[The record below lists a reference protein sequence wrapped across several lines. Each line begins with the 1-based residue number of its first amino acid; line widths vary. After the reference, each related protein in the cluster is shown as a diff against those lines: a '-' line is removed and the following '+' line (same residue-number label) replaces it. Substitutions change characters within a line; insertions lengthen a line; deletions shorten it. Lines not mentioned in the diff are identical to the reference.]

1 MPYFS
6 ADGTN
11 LFYEVTGSGKP
22 LLFSHEFA
30 GDYTSWDLQVRH
42 FARKYQVIT
51 YNARGYPPSDVPDDP
66 GQYSQDQSV
75 EDIKLLLDH
84 LNIYQAYLCGLSM
97 GGSAILNF
105 GIKYPNMARGL
116 IVASAGSG
124 SDDPE
129 QFRKSGGTLADA
141 LLSDG
146 MANGIQQYATG
157 PTRIQLRRKDPKTW
171 DDFYQGLC
179 SHSAQGSA
187 LTFRGIQM
195 KRESLYTLE
204 SDLKNMTIPTLIII
218 GDEDYPCV
226 NPAIFMKKNIPSS
239 GLSVLPQSGHAI
251 NLEDPDLFNQAVQH
265 FISSIENG
273 AWV

>member
-11 LFYEVTGSGKP
+11 LFYEVTGSGTP

-84 LNIYQAYLCGLSM
+84 LNIDQAYLCGLSM

>member
-11 LFYEVTGSGKP
+11 LFYEVTGSGTP

-66 GQYSQDQSV
+66 CQYSQDQSV

>member
-6 ADGTN
+6 SNGTN
-11 LFYEVTGSGKP
+11 LFYEITGTGTP

-42 FARKYQVIT
+42 FSRKYQVIT

-66 GQYSQDQSV
+66 ALYSQDQSV
-75 EDIKLLLDH
+75 EDIKLLLNH
-84 LNIYQAYLCGLSM
+84 LNIDQAYLCGLSM

-105 GIKYPNMARGL
+105 GIKYPNMAKAL

-141 LLSDG
+141 LLSNG
-146 MANGIQQYATG
+146 MANGIQHYATG

-226 NPAIFMKKNIPSS
+226 NPAIFMKQHIPSS

-251 NLEDPDLFNQAVQH
+251 NLEDPDLFNQAIQH

>member
-11 LFYEVTGSGKP
+11 LFYEVTGSGTP

-84 LNIYQAYLCGLSM
+84 LNIDQAYLCGLSM

-116 IVASAGSG
+116 IVASGGSG

>member
-6 ADGTN
+6 ANGTN
-11 LFYEVTGSGKP
+11 LFYEITGTGTP

-42 FARKYQVIT
+42 FSRKYQVIT

-66 GQYSQDQSV
+66 ALYSQDQSV
-75 EDIKLLLDH
+75 EDIKLLLNH
-84 LNIYQAYLCGLSM
+84 LNIDQAYLCGLSM

-105 GIKYPNMARGL
+105 GIKYPNMAKAL

-129 QFRKSGGTLADA
+129 QFRKSGGTLSDA
-141 LLSDG
+141 LLSNG
-146 MANGIQQYATG
+146 MATGIQQYATG

-179 SHSAQGSA
+179 SHSAQG
-187 LTFRGIQM
+187 
-195 KRESLYTLE
+195 
-204 SDLKNMTIPTLIII
+204 
-218 GDEDYPCV
+218 
-226 NPAIFMKKNIPSS
+226 
-239 GLSVLPQSGHAI
+239 
-251 NLEDPDLFNQAVQH
+251 
-265 FISSIENG
+265 
-273 AWV
+273 

>member
-11 LFYEVTGSGKP
+11 LFYEVTGSGTP

>member
-11 LFYEVTGSGKP
+11 LFYEVTGSGTP

-30 GDYTSWDLQVRH
+30 GDYTSWDLHVRH
-42 FARKYQVIT
+42 FARKYQVIN
-51 YNARGYPPSDVPDDP
+51 YNARGSPPSAVPDDP
-66 GQYSQDQSV
+66 GQDSQDQSV

-84 LNIYQAYLCGLSM
+84 LNINQAYLCGLSM

>member
-11 LFYEVTGSGKP
+11 LFYEVTGSGTP

-84 LNIYQAYLCGLSM
+84 LNIDQAYLCGLSM

-226 NPAIFMKKNIPSS
+226 NPAIFMKKNIQSS

>member
-11 LFYEVTGSGKP
+11 LFYEVTGSGTP

-84 LNIYQAYLCGLSM
+84 LNIDQAYLCGLSM

-141 LLSDG
+141 LLTDG

>member
-11 LFYEVTGSGKP
+11 LFYEVTGSGTP

-51 YNARGYPPSDVPDDP
+51 YNARCYPPSDVPDDP

-84 LNIYQAYLCGLSM
+84 LNIDQAYLCGLSM

>member
-6 ADGTN
+6 ANGTN
-11 LFYEVTGSGKP
+11 LFYEITGTGTP

-42 FARKYQVIT
+42 FSRKYQVIT

-66 GQYSQDQSV
+66 ALYSQDQSV
-75 EDIKLLLDH
+75 EDIKLLLNH
-84 LNIYQAYLCGLSM
+84 LNIDQAYLCGLSM

-105 GIKYPNMARGL
+105 GIKYPNMAKAL

-141 LLSDG
+141 LLSNG

-218 GDEDYPCV
+218 ADEDYPCV
-226 NPAIFMKKNIPSS
+226 NPANFIKQHIPSS

-251 NLEDPDLFNQAVQH
+251 NLEDPDLFNQAIQH